1 MSNPEPETL
10 DYFELIA
17 LCADKMT
24 RKRPVSTHP
33 QVFWRETVGKQWRN
47 TYQHMTRPV
56 DGGLMWRTAAYKRE
70 LAMKFAALSR
80 LAAMAAWSI
89 GQDNEDDVV
98 TAEKVL
104 AFFEEAGTQMAPK
117 IH

>member
-1 MSNPEPETL
+1 MSDREPETL

-24 RKRPVSTHP
+24 RERPVSTHP

-47 TYQHMTRPV
+47 TYQHMTRPI
-56 DGGLMWRTAAYKRE
+56 DGGLMWRTAAYKQE

-80 LAAMAAWSI
+80 LAAMAAWAIATS
-89 GQDNEDDVV
+89 GEDMTSTPEQV
-98 TAEKVL
+98 AK
-104 AFFEEAGTQMAPK
+104 FFEDAGTQMSPK
-117 IH
+117 IR